1 MIPRIIIGQ
10 AYQHA
15 LEILNSISDTPALDA
30 QMLLANAM
38 NRSRTWIVAHPEV
51 ELEAH
56 EEQKFLISLSRYKNG
71 ESLPYILGW
80 WEFYG
85 RRFQVNNS
93 VLIPRPETE
102 HLVESAVSYLRSN
115 PGARKA
121 LDVGT
126 GSGCIALSLAREVN
140 DLVIIATDI
149 SWEALQIARMNAREL
164 KVDSR
169 VRFVQM
175 DLDLGLVGGF
185 DVVCANLP
193 YIPSAILQNL
203 DVGKREPNLALDGG
217 IDGYRYIRPMLRSL
231 PDLLLPGGCALLELE
246 TGTGEA
252 VLQMAKSYLKSAK
265 LKLLQDLAGHDR
277 VLFVQN

>member
-1 MIPRIIIGQ
+1 LIPRIIIGQ

-15 LEILNSISDTPALDA
+15 LEVLNSISDTPALDA

-51 ELEAH
+51 ELEPD
-56 EEQKFLISLSRYKNG
+56 EEQNYFDALSRYKNG

-85 RRFQVNNS
+85 RKFYINNS

-102 HLVESAVSYLRSN
+102 HLVESAVSHLRSN

-126 GSGCIALSLAREVN
+126 GSGCIAISLALEVH
-140 DLVIIATDI
+140 DLKVIATDI
-149 SWEALQIARMNAREL
+149 SWEALQVAQINAREH

-169 VRFVQM
+169 VWFMQM
-175 DLDLGLVGGF
+175 DLALGLVATF
-185 DVVCANLP
+185 DVICANLP
-193 YIPSAILQNL
+193 YIPSVTLQNL
-203 DVGKREPNLALDGG
+203 DVGKREPHLALNGG
-217 IDGYRYIRPMLRSL
+217 IDGYRYIRPMLKSL
-231 PDLLLPGGCALLELE
+231 PDLLLPGGYALLELE
-246 TGTGEA
+246 TRSGES
-252 VLQMAKSYLKSAK
+252 VLQMAKSYLHSAK
-265 LKLLQDLAGHDR
+265 LKLLQDFAGHDR
-277 VLFVQN
+277 VLIVQN